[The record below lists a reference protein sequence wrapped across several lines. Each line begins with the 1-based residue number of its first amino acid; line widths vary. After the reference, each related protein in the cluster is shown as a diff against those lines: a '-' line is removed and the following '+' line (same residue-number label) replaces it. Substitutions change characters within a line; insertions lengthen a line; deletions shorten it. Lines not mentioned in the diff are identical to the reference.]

1 MPLSIESKVMSTL
14 PVSAAQAHSARIA
27 ASQSHS
33 APQGGGGIGV
43 SVLDPI
49 KLLQKYKWALIVSAF
64 LGAAGGVAAHF
75 VWLRVYPFWRPTA
88 IFEAFPPQSKPMDV
102 VAGTSSNE
110 EMNRFMMT
118 QARIMLS
125 GVVLSKVAEDPS
137 LRERAPT
144 WSAPFTA
151 PDPAT
156 GIMRFDSSKAAKK
169 LEDYLQARPIGGS
182 NLIQLQ
188 CTYKDKEEATAIV
201 RLAREKYMALLD
213 DRSRNRR
220 EESTKSFD
228 TSIVATSR
236 KIESLQQERDRIIRE
251 RGLDTSE
258 STNSVTQRKI
268 DEVNKSLNEY
278 TNAVSSLSE
287 RLRNME
293 RQRNTPVPV
302 FGDELE
308 ADADKDP
315 VVLDIRGRIESLKS
329 SVNAMRERGVGP
341 DHPNMKLLESEIR
354 GAKQNL
360 EMTRKDVL
368 LKLFNAQFETI
379 KNQIEAS
386 NATVD
391 SLKTEQAALNTQI
404 VDLEQAKN
412 RVRDL
417 TREIE
422 ALGEQRS
429 SLTASLSEVLQML
442 SIETA
447 SRVDLLD
454 PERIPP
460 SPEFPQL
467 KILVPL
473 GSLLFVGLVG
483 AFVVLRELID
493 QRVRGPNDIMLI
505 PRTRVL
511 GWVPDAG
518 EDPAGQGNAETAFRD
533 RSKGVVAES
542 YRQLRGQIG
551 KRLAMVDHKTIL
563 FMGGMPGSGASS
575 AVSNMAL
582 AYATSDRRVLILDA
596 NLRRPAQHKIMGLQ
610 EAPGLADVLA
620 QRRTLGEVVQATST
634 PNLDLL
640 SAGSKELRQYERL
653 STQGMTDL
661 LAQVKGMYDI
671 VLVDCSPAIVGGDGL
686 ALAQRCDASVLVVRA
701 MAEKRGMVARIKNEL
716 ADARAEFLGVLVNG
730 VRASAGGYMRGNIK
744 AASEYAEG

>member
-1 MPLSIESKVMSTL
+1 MSTL
-14 PVSAAQAHSARIA
+14 PANASHAPSARVPA
-27 ASQSHS
+27 APSHA
-33 APQGGGGIGV
+33 APQGGGSIGA
-43 SVLDPI
+43 SVIDPI
-49 KLLQKYKWALIVSAF
+49 KLFQKYKWVLVVAAF

-75 VWLRVYPFWRPTA
+75 VWMKVYPFWRPKAT
-88 IFEAFPPQSKPMDV
+88 FEVFPPQSKPTDV
-102 VAGTSSNE
+102 FAGTSSNE
-110 EMNRFMMT
+110 EMNRFIMT

-125 GVVLSKVAEDPS
+125 GTVLTKVAEDPS
-137 LRERAPT
+137 FREKAPV
-144 WSAPFTA
+144 WSSPYSA

-156 GIMRFDSSKAAKK
+156 GIMRFDSATAAKK
-169 LEDYLQARPIGGS
+169 LEDYLQARPVGGA

-213 DRSRNRR
+213 DRSRTRR
-220 EESTKSFD
+220 EESTESFEKTID
-228 TSIVATSR
+228 TTSR

-258 STNSVTQRKI
+258 ENNSVAQRKL

-278 TNAVSSLSE
+278 SNAISNLGE
-287 RLRNME
+287 RLKNME

-315 VVLDIRGRIESLKS
+315 VILDGRGRIESLES
-329 SVNAMRERGVGP
+329 SVNSMRERGIGP
-341 DHPNMKLLESEIR
+341 DHPQMKLLESEIR

-360 EMTRKDVL
+360 EVTRKEVL
-368 LKLFNAQFETI
+368 RKLFNAQFEAT

-386 NATVD
+386 NATID

-404 VDLEQAKN
+404 VDLQQAKQ

-422 ALGEQRS
+422 DLSKQRAELSGQLGN
-429 SLTASLSEVLQML
+429 VLQML
-442 SIETA
+442 TIETA
-447 SRVDLLD
+447 SRVVLL
-454 PERIPP
+454 ERESLPP
-460 SPEFPQL
+460 TPDFPKL

-473 GSLLFVGLVG
+473 GALLLMGLVG
-483 AFVVLRELID
+483 TFVVLRELID

-511 GWVPDAG
+511 GWIPDSG

-542 YRQLRGQIG
+542 YRQLRSQIG
-551 KRLAMVDHKTIL
+551 KRLATIDHKTIL
-563 FMGGMPGSGASS
+563 VLGGMPGSGASS

-596 NLRRPAQHKIMGLQ
+596 NLRRPSQHKIMGLQ

-620 QRRTLGEVVQATST
+620 QRRTLAEVVQATST

-653 STQGMTDL
+653 STQTMTDL
-661 LAQVKGMYDI
+661 LAQVKGMYDV
-671 VLVDCSPAIVGGDGL
+671 VLIDCSPAIVGGDGL
-686 ALAQRCDASVLVVRA
+686 AIAQRCDASMLVVRA
-701 MAEKRGMVARIKNEL
+701 MAEKRGMVARVKNEL
-716 ADARAEFLGVLVNG
+716 ADARAEFLGVVVNG
-730 VRASAGGYMRGNIK
+730 VKASAGGYMRGNIK
-744 AASEYAEG
+744 AASEYVEG

>member
-1 MPLSIESKVMSTL
+1 MS
-14 PVSAAQAHSARIA
+14 HS
-27 ASQSHS
+27 QS
-33 APQGGGGIGV
+33 APQGGGSVGA

-49 KLLQKYKWALIVSAF
+49 KLFQKYKWALIVAAF
-64 LGAAGGVAAHF
+64 LGGAAGVAAHF
-75 VWLRVYPFWRPTA
+75 VWMKVYPFWRPKAT
-88 IFEAFPPQSKPMDV
+88 FEVFPPQRNPMDV
-102 VAGTSSNE
+102 IAGQSSNE

-118 QARIMLS
+118 QARIMMS
-125 GVVLSKVAEDPS
+125 GTVLSRVAEDPS

-156 GIMRFDSSKAAKK
+156 GITRFDSATATKK
-169 LEDYLQARPIGGS
+169 LEDYLQARPVGGA

-188 CTYKDKEEATAIV
+188 CTYKNKEEATAIV

-213 DRSRNRR
+213 DRSRTRR
-220 EESTKSFD
+220 EESTESFEK
-228 TSIVATSR
+228 TIESTSR

-258 STNSVTQRKI
+258 ENTSVSQRKL
-268 DEVNKSLNEY
+268 DDVNKSLNEY
-278 TNAVSSLSE
+278 TNAVSSLNE

-293 RQRNTPVPV
+293 RQRNTPVPI

-308 ADADKDP
+308 ADADRDS
-315 VVLDIRGRIESLKS
+315 VVVGIRSRIESLES
-329 SVNAMRERGVGP
+329 GVNSMRERGIGP
-341 DHPNMKLLESEIR
+341 DHPQMKLLESEIR

-360 EMTRKDVL
+360 DITRKEVL
-368 LKLFNAQFETI
+368 RKLFNAQFETI

-386 NATVD
+386 SATID
-391 SLKTEQAALNTQI
+391 SLKTEQASLNTQI
-404 VDLEQAKN
+404 IDLQQAKQ

-417 TREIE
+417 TREVE
-422 ALGEQRS
+422 DLSKQRAELSGQLGN
-429 SLTASLSEVLQML
+429 VLQML

-447 SRVDLLD
+447 SRVELL
-454 PERIPP
+454 ERESLPP
-460 SPEFPQL
+460 APDFPKL
-467 KILVPL
+467 HILAPL
-473 GSLLFVGLVG
+473 GALLLAGLVG
-483 AFVVLRELID
+483 TFVVLRELID

-511 GWVPDAG
+511 GWIPDSG

-542 YRQLRGQIG
+542 YRQLRGQIS

-563 FMGGMPGSGASS
+563 FLGGMPGSGASS

-620 QRRTLGEVVQATST
+620 QRRTLADVVQATST

-653 STQGMTDL
+653 STQTMTDL
-661 LAQVKGMYDI
+661 LARVKGMYDI
-671 VLVDCSPAIVGGDGL
+671 VLIDCSPAIVGGDGL
-686 ALAQRCDASVLVVRA
+686 ALAQRCDASVLIVRA

-716 ADARAEFLGVLVNG
+716 ADARAEFMGVVVNG
-730 VRASAGGYMRGNIK
+730 VKASAGGYMRGNIK
-744 AASEYAEG
+744 AASEYVEG

>member
-1 MPLSIESKVMSTL
+1 MI
-14 PVSAAQAHSARIA
+14 
-27 ASQSHS
+27 
-33 APQGGGGIGV
+33 
-43 SVLDPI
+43 DPI
-49 KLLQKYKWALIVSAF
+49 KLFQKYKWALVIAAF
-64 LGAAGGVAAHF
+64 LGGAGGIAAHF
-75 VWLRVYPFWRPTA
+75 VWMKVYPFWRPKAT
-88 IFEAFPPQSKPMDV
+88 FEVFPPQRNPMDV

-110 EMNRFMMT
+110 EMNRFIMT

-125 GVVLSKVAEDPS
+125 GTVLTKVAEDPS
-137 LRERAPT
+137 LREKAPL
-144 WSAPFTA
+144 WSARFSA
-151 PDPAT
+151 PDPTT
-156 GIMRFDSSKAAKK
+156 GITRFDSTTAAKE
-169 LEDYLQARPIGGS
+169 LEEYLQARPVGGA

-188 CTYKDKEEATAIV
+188 CTYKDKREATEIV
-201 RLAREKYMALLD
+201 RLAREKYMALLE
-213 DRSRNRR
+213 DRARNRR
-220 EESTKSFD
+220 EESTQSFETTID
-228 TSIVATSR
+228 STTR

-258 STNSVTQRKI
+258 DNTSVAQRKLDDI
-268 DEVNKSLNEY
+268 NKSLTEY
-278 TNAVSSLSE
+278 NNMISSMTE
-287 RLRNME
+287 RLRNLE

-315 VVLDIRGRIESLKS
+315 VVLDIRSRIESLES
-329 SVNAMRERGVGP
+329 GVNSMRERGIGP
-341 DHPNMKLLESEIR
+341 DHPQMKLLESEIR

-360 EMTRKDVL
+360 DITRKEVL
-368 LKLFNAQFETI
+368 RKLFNAQFESI
-379 KNQIEAS
+379 KNQLEAS
-386 NATVD
+386 AATID
-391 SLKTEQAALNTQI
+391 SLKTEQASLNTQI
-404 VDLEQAKN
+404 VDLQQAKG

-422 ALGEQRS
+422 ELGKQRS
-429 SLTASLSEVLQML
+429 ALTGSLAEVLQML

-447 SRVDLLD
+447 SRVELL
-454 PERIPP
+454 ERESLPP
-460 SPEFPQL
+460 SPDFPKLQVL
-467 KILVPL
+467 APL
-473 GSLLFVGLVG
+473 GALLLTGLLG
-483 AFVVLRELID
+483 TFVVLRELID

-511 GWVPDAG
+511 GWIPDSG

-563 FMGGMPGSGASS
+563 VLGGMPGSGASS

-596 NLRRPAQHKIMGLQ
+596 NLRRPSQHKIMGLQ

-620 QRRTLGEVVQATST
+620 QRRTLAEVVQATST

-653 STQGMTDL
+653 STQAMTDL
-661 LAQVKGMYDI
+661 LAQVKGMYDV
-671 VLVDCSPAIVGGDGL
+671 VLIDCSPAIVGGDGL
-686 ALAQRCDASVLVVRA
+686 AIAQRCDASVLIVRA

-716 ADARAEFLGVLVNG
+716 ADARAEFLGVVVNG
-730 VRASAGGYMRGNIK
+730 VKASAGGYMRGNIK
-744 AASEYAEG
+744 AASEYIEG